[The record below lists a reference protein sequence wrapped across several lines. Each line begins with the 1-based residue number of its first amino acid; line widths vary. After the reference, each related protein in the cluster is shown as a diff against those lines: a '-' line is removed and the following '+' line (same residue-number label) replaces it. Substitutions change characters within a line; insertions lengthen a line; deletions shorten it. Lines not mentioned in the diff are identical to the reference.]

1 LRAEARFVEEQGM
14 LERCTLGFVG
24 AGNMAEALL
33 LGLLSTE
40 RVRPERVWV
49 ANRSNRE
56 RLHALA
62 ARYGIQATETKA
74 ELCARSDVLVL
85 AVKPKDTPEV
95 LEELAAHV
103 SARHV
108 LVSVVTGLTLQTL
121 ERVFPGVPV
130 VRTMPNT
137 PTAVREGVTAFSLGR
152 YAGEEEAHLVRELFG
167 AVGKVVEVPE
177 SLMDAV
183 TGLSGSGPAYVF
195 FLVESLIEGGIRA
208 GLDPQIARELVIQT
222 VFGAACML
230 RDTGE
235 DPAELRR
242 KVTSPG
248 GTTMAGVGVLE
259 ERDVRGA
266 VVEAVQRAALRAQE
280 LRR

>member
-1 LRAEARFVEEQGM
+1 M
-14 LERCTLGFVG
+14 LERHTFGFVG

-33 LGLLSTE
+33 VGLLSAE
-40 RVRPERVWV
+40 RVPPERIWMV
-49 ANRSNRE
+49 NRSNRE

-62 ARYGIQATETKA
+62 ARYGVRTAQTHA
-74 ELCARSDVLVL
+74 ELCARADVLVL
-85 AVKPKDTPEV
+85 AVKPKDAPEA
-95 LEELAAHV
+95 LEELADHV

-108 LVSVVTGLTLQTL
+108 LISVVTGLTLQTL
-121 ERVFPGVPV
+121 EHAFPGVPV

-137 PTAVREGVTAFSLGR
+137 PTAIREGVTAFTLGR
-152 YAGEEEAHLVRELFG
+152 CAGEAEARLTRELFG

-177 SLMDAV
+177 GLLDAV

-208 GLDPQIARELVIQT
+208 GLDPQIARDLVVQT

-230 RDTGE
+230 RETGE
-235 DPAELRR
+235 DPGELRR
-242 KVTSPG
+242 RVTSPG

-266 VVEAVQRAALRAQE
+266 VVEAVQRAARRARE

>member
-1 LRAEARFVEEQGM
+1 M
-14 LERCTLGFVG
+14 LERRTLGFVG
-24 AGNMAEALL
+24 AGNMAEALVA
-33 LGLLSTE
+33 GLLRAE
-40 RVRPERVWV
+40 RIAPERIWIT
-49 ANRSNRE
+49 NRSNRE
-56 RLHALA
+56 RLQALA
-62 ARYGIQATETKA
+62 ARYGVRVTPNKA
-74 ELCARSDVLVL
+74 ELCTHADVLVL
-85 AVKPKDTPEV
+85 AVKPKDVPEA
-95 LEELAAHV
+95 LEQLAPHV
-103 SARHV
+103 STRHAV
-108 LVSVVTGLTLQTL
+108 LSVVAGLTLKTL
-121 ERVFPGVPV
+121 EQAFPGVPM

-137 PTAVREGVTAFSLGR
+137 PTAVREGVTAFTLGR
-152 YAGEEEAHLVRELFG
+152 HAGPAEAELTRELFG

-177 SLMDAV
+177 SLIDAV

-195 FLVESLIEGGIRA
+195 FLVESLIEAGVRA
-208 GLDPQIARELVIQT
+208 GLDPQIARDLVVQT

-242 KVTSPG
+242 RVTSPG

-266 VVEAVQRAALRAQE
+266 VVEAVQRAARRAQE